1 MHTLKF
7 IIRNNYEIIQK
18 NSSMTIFSEIP
29 VIIITSL
36 YEFDIK
42 KKKQII
48 SEIFP
53 LIYNGA
59 LKIQFMF
66 IGFFNRLES
75 APFRLFHILS
85 HLNGS

>member
-42 KKKQII
+42 KKNK
-48 SEIFP
+48 
-53 LIYNGA
+53 LY
-59 LKIQFMF
+59 LKYF
-66 IGFFNRLES
+66 L
-75 APFRLFHILS
+75 
-85 HLNGS
+85 